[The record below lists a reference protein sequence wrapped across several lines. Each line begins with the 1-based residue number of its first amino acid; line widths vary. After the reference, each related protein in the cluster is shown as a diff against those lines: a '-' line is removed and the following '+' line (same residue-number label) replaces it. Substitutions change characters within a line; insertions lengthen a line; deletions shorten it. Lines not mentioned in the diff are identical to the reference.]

1 MKSMNQII
9 KTSSGEMEYRIEGE
23 GDTFILVLNGG
34 HSSRSDSFVPFGS
47 ALKAR
52 GFRLLIPS
60 RPGYGK
66 TPASTGK
73 TAEEFADRLGELLDA
88 LNITK
93 VMVLAISAGG
103 RTALQLAGRHP
114 KRVDRMILLS
124 ALTHDEWPDRK
135 LKLLAHLLFRP
146 IVEKGIWT
154 LFRWMIRK
162 FPIGTLKVCMKS
174 FTSLPADQVVEQ
186 MNHDQMNEV
195 IHYLSGLRS
204 ESGFIQDIQH
214 QSGELCRIQAPTLI
228 VHGCYDKSVPVSH
241 AEYAAGKIS
250 KSELMITEA
259 ESHLIWF
266 SKYKR
271 QIEQRIIQFLK

>member
-34 HSSRSDSFVPFGS
+34 HSSRSDSF
-47 ALKAR
+47 
-52 GFRLLIPS
+52 
-60 RPGYGK
+60 
-66 TPASTGK
+66 
-73 TAEEFADRLGELLDA
+73 
-88 LNITK
+88 
-93 VMVLAISAGG
+93 
-103 RTALQLAGRHP
+103 
-114 KRVDRMILLS
+114 
-124 ALTHDEWPDRK
+124 
-135 LKLLAHLLFRP
+135 
-146 IVEKGIWT
+146 
-154 LFRWMIRK
+154 
-162 FPIGTLKVCMKS
+162 
-174 FTSLPADQVVEQ
+174 VEQ